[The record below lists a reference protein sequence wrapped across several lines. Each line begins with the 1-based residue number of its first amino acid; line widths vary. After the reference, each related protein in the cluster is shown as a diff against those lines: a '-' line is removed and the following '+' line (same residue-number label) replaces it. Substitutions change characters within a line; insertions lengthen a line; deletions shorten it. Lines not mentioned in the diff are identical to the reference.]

1 MTHFAQYLLLYSLL
15 YPLYFLMLFT
25 SFNKV
30 IKTVPLIV
38 HFHNIYIITLC
49 GHKQFY
55 FVKTKSQ
62 TITADVVIKQQ
73 QTSALIT
80 LLCSLS

>member
-1 MTHFAQYLLLYSLL
+1 
-15 YPLYFLMLFT
+15 MLFT

-38 HFHNIYIITLC
+38 HFHNIYIIC